1 MGLCNRRASVG
12 LLEVPGG
19 QCSGSVIGVTDIDGR
34 SILIA
39 GASGGLGAP
48 IARRLAAAGAR
59 LTLVGRDESRLR
71 AVGVDAALVTAD
83 LRKAAAAASVVDQA
97 VELNAGL
104 DGVVVA
110 SGVVAFGS
118 AVQTPDDVLVDVFTM
133 NTLAPIRLLKA
144 SVDHLAASAHAGH
157 DPFFCTI
164 SAVVAEHPM
173 AGMAGYSASKAAL
186 TAFDAAAA
194 RELRRAKIRLL
205 DVRPPH
211 TETGLAERP
220 VFGQAPRLPEGL
232 APDAVADRIVAA
244 IVDGE
249 RDLPADAFGG

>member
-1 MGLCNRRASVG
+1 MGLCNGRASSG
-12 LLEVPGG
+12 LLEVPRGAR
-19 QCSGSVIGVTDIDGR
+19 SGSVRDVSDIEGR
-34 SILIA
+34 SILVA

-48 IARRLAAAGAR
+48 ITRRLADLGAR

-83 LRKAAAAASVVDQA
+83 LRKAAAAGSVVDQA
-97 VELNAGL
+97 VALNGGV

-110 SGVVAFGS
+110 TGVVAFGL
-118 AVQTPDDVLVDVFTM
+118 AVDTPDDVLVDVFTM
-133 NTLAPIRLLKA
+133 NTLVPIRLLRA
-144 SVDHLAASAHAGH
+144 SAKHLAASAQAGH

-164 SAVVAEHPM
+164 SAVVAEQPM

-194 RELRRAKIRLL
+194 RELRRTKIRLL

-211 TETGLAERP
+211 TETGLADRP
-220 VFGQAPRLPEGL
+220 VFGQAPTLPEGL
-232 APDAVADRIVAA
+232 SPEAVAERIVAA
-244 IVDGE
+244 IISGE
-249 RDLPADAFGG
+249 RDLSAQAFGG